1 MPRSRQRH
9 KHHYHHAEAV
19 HPTRSAKSIRRSP
32 VVIMIVFTALLGC
45 MVALISA
52 GTDPL
57 WIFTGIIIG
66 GIVGY
71 FIGRGMDRIARKEK

>member
-1 MPRSRQRH
+1 
-9 KHHYHHAEAV
+9 
-19 HPTRSAKSIRRSP
+19 
-32 VVIMIVFTALLGC
+32 MIVFTALLGC

>member
-1 MPRSRQRH
+1 
-9 KHHYHHAEAV
+9 
-19 HPTRSAKSIRRSP
+19 
-32 VVIMIVFTALLGC
+32 MIVFTALLGC

-57 WIFTGIIIG
+57 WLFTGIIIG

-71 FIGRGMDRIARKEK
+71 FIGRSMDKIAKKEK

>member
-1 MPRSRQRH
+1 MPRSRHRH

-19 HPTRSAKSIRRSP
+19 HPARPTRAARRSP

-57 WIFTGIIIG
+57 WLFTGIIIG

-71 FIGRGMDRIARKEK
+71 FIGRSMDKVARKEK

>member
-1 MPRSRQRH
+1 MPRSRHRH
-9 KHHYHHAEAV
+9 KHPYHHAETV
-19 HPTRSAKSIRRSP
+19 HSPRPARAARRSP

-52 GTDPL
+52 GTDPVL
-57 WIFTGIIIG
+57 LFTGIIIG

-71 FIGRGMDRIARKEK
+71 FIGRSMDKIAKKEK

>member
-1 MPRSRQRH
+1 MPRSRHRQ

-19 HPTRSAKSIRRSP
+19 HSTRSGRAARRSP

-52 GTDPL
+52 GTDPF

-71 FIGRGMDRIARKEK
+71 FIGRSMDRIARKEK